1 MALSLLLALLWGGS
15 QAQAPGF
22 SLQVQSVVMVQEG
35 LCVHVPCTLSYP
47 RIGWTEDTPALGSW
61 FVVGTDTN
69 KGRPVA
75 TNKQDQEQGGSGGR
89 FQLTGDPRNRSCSL
103 LIRDAQAEDSA
114 QYFFRVERGSY
125 VRYNFVESPLYLEVT
140 ALTQK
145 PDVYVPET
153 LEAGRR
159 ATLICVFNWAFEE
172 CPAPTFSWMGAAV
185 TTPGPGRKSSYF
197 SVLSLTPRPQDHGT
211 HLTCRVDFSR
221 KGVSTETTV
230 QLNVTRE
237 SGGQGIRV
245 CRQARRD
252 VAGGGS
258 RQVDV
263 PKDLVISVSRAKAS
277 APEPQGDSPHLEV
290 QKGQFLQLVCAS
302 ESQSPATLSWA
313 LEDRILSWSH
323 PWTPGPLALVL
334 TRVMPGDSG
343 CYTCR
348 AENGRGSQ
356 SRTLNLSVKCFNTE
370 AGLTKALAT
379 AVRSHLQSLS
389 LPRKSGQ
396 GWKVPKL
403 QSPRDAPENLRVMA
417 LQANRT
423 VLENLGNGTSLPAL
437 EGQSLRL
444 LCVAH
449 SNPPAQLS
457 WALRGQ
463 TLSPSQPADPGILE
477 LPQIQTEHEGVLTCR
492 AQNSLGS
499 QHVSLLLSVV
509 CPPRLLGPSCSWEGE
524 ALGCT
529 CSARAR
535 PAPTLSW
542 RLGEGL
548 LEGNHSDASLTVT
561 SSSEGPW
568 ANSSLSLRGPLGSG
582 LRLSCEARN
591 AHGEQ
596 SAAVLLLPGLR
607 ASWRPHPHPGRV
619 EAEWGQGQG
628 PVVGAGPGK
637 VHVAPAAG
645 NAEGNPNWKAC
656 RLGPG
661 RRGVSKTWTEG
672 VADKTPGMGAGT
684 YKKGLLSK
692 ALGGGI
698 FLGMGITTLLFLC
711 LILVTKTLRKKQA
724 QAGTL
729 AHAGT
734 PAHAGAP
741 PQAGAPPKPKA
752 TRRSTILDYIN
763 VVPNPGP
770 LS

>member
-140 ALTQK
+140 
-145 PDVYVPET
+145 
-153 LEAGRR
+153 
-159 ATLICVFNWAFEE
+159 
-172 CPAPTFSWMGAAV
+172 
-185 TTPGPGRKSSYF
+185 
-197 SVLSLTPRPQDHGT
+197 VLSLTPRPQDHGT

-230 QLNVTRE
+230 QLNVTH
-237 SGGQGIRV
+237 
-245 CRQARRD
+245 
-252 VAGGGS
+252 
-258 RQVDV
+258 V

-356 SRTLNLSVKCFNTE
+356 SRTLNLSVKY
-370 AGLTKALAT
+370 
-379 AVRSHLQSLS
+379 
-389 LPRKSGQ
+389 
-396 GWKVPKL
+396 
-403 QSPRDAPENLRVMA
+403 APENLRVMA

-509 CPPRLLGPSCSWEGE
+509 
-524 ALGCT
+524 
-529 CSARAR
+529 
-535 PAPTLSW
+535 
-542 RLGEGL
+542 
-548 LEGNHSDASLTVT
+548 
-561 SSSEGPW
+561 
-568 ANSSLSLRGPLGSG
+568 
-582 LRLSCEARN
+582 
-591 AHGEQ
+591 
-596 SAAVLLLPGLR
+596 
-607 ASWRPHPHPGRV
+607 
-619 EAEWGQGQG
+619 
-628 PVVGAGPGK
+628 
-637 VHVAPAAG
+637 
-645 NAEGNPNWKAC
+645 
-656 RLGPG
+656 
-661 RRGVSKTWTEG
+661 
-672 VADKTPGMGAGT
+672 

-770 LS
+770 LARNRNRNQNRKAMPSSPSQASPPGALSQECKKNQKELHAAPHTCPGPRSSTQASESESNQENLHYAALTFSGLRPWDTRESKDTGPEYEDIKFH

>member
-22 SLQVQSVVMVQEG
+22 SLQVQSVVTVQEG

-75 TNKQDQEQGGSGGR
+75 TNKQDQVHGGSGGR
-89 FQLTGDPRNRSCSL
+89 FQLTGDPQNRSCSL
-103 LIRDAQAEDSA
+103 LIRDAQVEDSA

-125 VRYNFVESPLYLEVT
+125 VRYNFVESPFYLEVT

-221 KGVSTETTV
+221 KGVSAETTFR
-230 QLNVTRE
+230 LNVTH
-237 SGGQGIRV
+237 
-245 CRQARRD
+245 
-252 VAGGGS
+252 
-258 RQVDV
+258 V
-263 PKDLVISVSRAKAS
+263 PKDLVISVARAKAS
-277 APEPQGDSPHLEV
+277 APEPQGNSPHLEV

-348 AENGRGSQ
+348 AENRRGSQ
-356 SRTLNLSVKCFNTE
+356 SRTLNLSV
-370 AGLTKALAT
+370 
-379 AVRSHLQSLS
+379 QY
-389 LPRKSGQ
+389 
-396 GWKVPKL
+396 
-403 QSPRDAPENLRVMA
+403 APENLRVMA

-509 CPPRLLGPSCSWEGE
+509 CPPRLLGPSCSREGE

-596 SAAVLLLPGLR
+596 SAAVLLLP
-607 ASWRPHPHPGRV
+607 
-619 EAEWGQGQG
+619 
-628 PVVGAGPGK
+628 
-637 VHVAPAAG
+637 
-645 NAEGNPNWKAC
+645 
-656 RLGPG
+656 
-661 RRGVSKTWTEG
+661 
-672 VADKTPGMGAGT
+672 D
-684 YKKGLLSK
+684 KKGLLSK
-692 ALGGGI
+692 ALGSGI

-724 QAGTL
+724 QAGTP
-729 AHAGT
+729 AHAGAPAHAGTPAQAGT
-734 PAHAGAP
+734 PAHAGTPA
-741 PQAGAPPKPKA
+741 QAGAPPKPKA

-770 LS
+770 LARNRNRNQNRKAMPSSPSQASPPGAPSQECKKNQKELHAAPHTCPGPRSSTQASESESNQENLHYAALTFSGLRPWDTWESKDTGPEYEDIKFH

>member
-22 SLQVQSVVMVQEG
+22 SLQVQSVVTVQEG

-75 TNKQDQEQGGSGGR
+75 TNKQDQVHGGSGGR
-89 FQLTGDPRNRSCSL
+89 FQLTGDPQNRSCSL
-103 LIRDAQAEDSA
+103 LIRDAQVEDSA

-125 VRYNFVESPLYLEVT
+125 VRYNFVESPFYLEVT

-221 KGVSTETTV
+221 KGVSAETTV
-230 QLNVTRE
+230 RLNVTH
-237 SGGQGIRV
+237 
-245 CRQARRD
+245 
-252 VAGGGS
+252 
-258 RQVDV
+258 V

-277 APEPQGDSPHLEV
+277 
-290 QKGQFLQLVCAS
+290 
-302 ESQSPATLSWA
+302 
-313 LEDRILSWSH
+313 
-323 PWTPGPLALVL
+323 
-334 TRVMPGDSG
+334 
-343 CYTCR
+343 
-348 AENGRGSQ
+348 
-356 SRTLNLSVKCFNTE
+356 
-370 AGLTKALAT
+370 
-379 AVRSHLQSLS
+379 
-389 LPRKSGQ
+389 
-396 GWKVPKL
+396 
-403 QSPRDAPENLRVMA
+403 DAPENLRVMA

-499 QHVSLLLSVV
+499 QHVSA
-509 CPPRLLGPSCSWEGE
+509 GGWG
-524 ALGCT
+524 
-529 CSARAR
+529 
-535 PAPTLSW
+535 
-542 RLGEGL
+542 
-548 LEGNHSDASLTVT
+548 
-561 SSSEGPW
+561 
-568 ANSSLSLRGPLGSG
+568 RG
-582 LRLSCEARN
+582 
-591 AHGEQ
+591 
-596 SAAVLLLPGLR
+596 
-607 ASWRPHPHPGRV
+607 
-619 EAEWGQGQG
+619 
-628 PVVGAGPGK
+628 
-637 VHVAPAAG
+637 
-645 NAEGNPNWKAC
+645 
-656 RLGPG
+656 
-661 RRGVSKTWTEG
+661 
-672 VADKTPGMGAGT
+672 

-692 ALGGGI
+692 ALGSGI
-698 FLGMGITTLLFLC
+698 FLGMGTP
-711 LILVTKTLRKKQA
+711 
-724 QAGTL
+724 

-734 PAHAGAP
+734 PA
-741 PQAGAPPKPKA
+741 QAGAPPKPKA

-770 LS
+770 LARNRNRNQNRKAMPSSPSQASPPGAPSQECKKNQKELHAAPHTCPGPRSSTQASESESNQENLHYAALTFSGLRPWDTWESKDTGPEYEDIKFH

>member
-22 SLQVQSVVMVQEG
+22 SLQVPSVVMVQEG

-75 TNKQDQEQGGSGGR
+75 TNKQDQVHGGSGGR
-89 FQLTGDPRNRSCSL
+89 FQLTGDPQNRSCSL
-103 LIRDAQAEDSA
+103 LIRDAQVEDSA

-125 VRYNFVESPLYLEVT
+125 VRYNFVESPFYLEVT
-140 ALTQK
+140 
-145 PDVYVPET
+145 
-153 LEAGRR
+153 
-159 ATLICVFNWAFEE
+159 
-172 CPAPTFSWMGAAV
+172 
-185 TTPGPGRKSSYF
+185 
-197 SVLSLTPRPQDHGT
+197 VLSLTPRPQDHGT

-221 KGVSTETTV
+221 KGVSAETTV
-230 QLNVTRE
+230 RLNVTH
-237 SGGQGIRV
+237 
-245 CRQARRD
+245 
-252 VAGGGS
+252 
-258 RQVDV
+258 V

-277 APEPQGDSPHLEV
+277 APEPQGNSPYLEV

-348 AENGRGSQ
+348 AENRRGSQ
-356 SRTLNLSVKCFNTE
+356 SRTLNLSV
-370 AGLTKALAT
+370 
-379 AVRSHLQSLS
+379 QY
-389 LPRKSGQ
+389 
-396 GWKVPKL
+396 
-403 QSPRDAPENLRVMA
+403 APENLRVMA

-509 CPPRLLGPSCSWEGE
+509 CPPRLLGPSCSREGE

-561 SSSEGPW
+561 SSSEGSW

-596 SAAVLLLPGLR
+596 SAAVLLLP
-607 ASWRPHPHPGRV
+607 
-619 EAEWGQGQG
+619 
-628 PVVGAGPGK
+628 
-637 VHVAPAAG
+637 
-645 NAEGNPNWKAC
+645 
-656 RLGPG
+656 
-661 RRGVSKTWTEG
+661 
-672 VADKTPGMGAGT
+672 D
-684 YKKGLLSK
+684 KKGLLSK
-692 ALGGGI
+692 ALGSGI

-724 QAGTL
+724 QAGTPAHVGAP

-734 PAHAGAP
+734 PA
-741 PQAGAPPKPKA
+741 QAGAPPKPKA

-770 LS
+770 LARNRNRNQNRKAMPSSPSQASPPGAPSQECKKNQKELHAAPHTCPGPRSSTQASESESNQENLHYAALTFSGLRPWDTWESKDTGPEYEDIKFH

>member
-75 TNKQDQEQGGSGGR
+75 TNKRDQVQGGSGGR
-89 FQLTGDPRNRSCSL
+89 FQLTGDPRNHSCSL
-103 LIRDAQAEDSA
+103 LIRDAQVEDSA

-140 ALTQK
+140 
-145 PDVYVPET
+145 
-153 LEAGRR
+153 
-159 ATLICVFNWAFEE
+159 
-172 CPAPTFSWMGAAV
+172 
-185 TTPGPGRKSSYF
+185 
-197 SVLSLTPRPQDHGT
+197 VLSLTPRPQDHGT

-230 QLNVTRE
+230 RLNVTH
-237 SGGQGIRV
+237 
-245 CRQARRD
+245 
-252 VAGGGS
+252 
-258 RQVDV
+258 V

-277 APEPQGDSPHLEV
+277 APEPQGDSPDLEV

-356 SRTLNLSVKCFNTE
+356 SRTLNLSV
-370 AGLTKALAT
+370 
-379 AVRSHLQSLS
+379 QY
-389 LPRKSGQ
+389 
-396 GWKVPKL
+396 
-403 QSPRDAPENLRVMA
+403 APENLRVMA

-509 CPPRLLGPSCSWEGE
+509 
-524 ALGCT
+524 
-529 CSARAR
+529 
-535 PAPTLSW
+535 
-542 RLGEGL
+542 
-548 LEGNHSDASLTVT
+548 
-561 SSSEGPW
+561 
-568 ANSSLSLRGPLGSG
+568 
-582 LRLSCEARN
+582 
-591 AHGEQ
+591 
-596 SAAVLLLPGLR
+596 
-607 ASWRPHPHPGRV
+607 
-619 EAEWGQGQG
+619 
-628 PVVGAGPGK
+628 
-637 VHVAPAAG
+637 
-645 NAEGNPNWKAC
+645 
-656 RLGPG
+656 
-661 RRGVSKTWTEG
+661 
-672 VADKTPGMGAGT
+672 

-692 ALGGGI
+692 ALGSGI

-724 QAGTL
+724 QAGTP

-734 PAHAGAP
+734 PA
-741 PQAGAPPKPKA
+741 QAGAPPKPKA

-770 LS
+770 LARNRNRNQNRKAMPSSPSQASPPGAPSQECKKNQKELHAAPHTCPGPRSSTQASESESNQENLHYAALTFSGLRPWDTRESKDTGPEYEDIKFH

>member
-75 TNKQDQEQGGSGGR
+75 TNKRVQVQGGSGGR

-103 LIRDAQAEDSA
+103 LIRDAQVEDSA

-153 LEAGRR
+153 LEAGRQ

-230 QLNVTRE
+230 RLNVTH
-237 SGGQGIRV
+237 
-245 CRQARRD
+245 
-252 VAGGGS
+252 
-258 RQVDV
+258 V

-277 APEPQGDSPHLEV
+277 APEPQGDSPDLEV

-356 SRTLNLSVKCFNTE
+356 SRTLNLSV
-370 AGLTKALAT
+370 
-379 AVRSHLQSLS
+379 QY
-389 LPRKSGQ
+389 
-396 GWKVPKL
+396 
-403 QSPRDAPENLRVMA
+403 APENLRVMA

-509 CPPRLLGPSCSWEGE
+509 
-524 ALGCT
+524 
-529 CSARAR
+529 
-535 PAPTLSW
+535 
-542 RLGEGL
+542 
-548 LEGNHSDASLTVT
+548 
-561 SSSEGPW
+561 
-568 ANSSLSLRGPLGSG
+568 
-582 LRLSCEARN
+582 
-591 AHGEQ
+591 
-596 SAAVLLLPGLR
+596 
-607 ASWRPHPHPGRV
+607 
-619 EAEWGQGQG
+619 
-628 PVVGAGPGK
+628 
-637 VHVAPAAG
+637 
-645 NAEGNPNWKAC
+645 
-656 RLGPG
+656 
-661 RRGVSKTWTEG
+661 
-672 VADKTPGMGAGT
+672 

-692 ALGGGI
+692 ALGSGI

-724 QAGTL
+724 Q
-729 AHAGT
+729 AGT

-770 LS
+770 LARNRNRNPNRKAMPSSPSQASPPGAPSQECKKNQKELHAAPHTCPGPRSSTQASESESNQENLHYAALTFSGLRPWDTRESKDTGPEYEDIKFH

>member
-22 SLQVQSVVMVQEG
+22 SLQVQSVVTVQEG

-75 TNKQDQEQGGSGGR
+75 TNKQDQVHGGSGGR
-89 FQLTGDPRNRSCSL
+89 FQLTGDPQNRSCSL
-103 LIRDAQAEDSA
+103 LIRDAQVEDSA

-125 VRYNFVESPLYLEVT
+125 VRYNFVESPFYLEVT
-140 ALTQK
+140 
-145 PDVYVPET
+145 
-153 LEAGRR
+153 
-159 ATLICVFNWAFEE
+159 
-172 CPAPTFSWMGAAV
+172 
-185 TTPGPGRKSSYF
+185 
-197 SVLSLTPRPQDHGT
+197 VLSLTPRPQDHGT

-221 KGVSTETTV
+221 KGVSAETTV
-230 QLNVTRE
+230 RLNVTH
-237 SGGQGIRV
+237 
-245 CRQARRD
+245 
-252 VAGGGS
+252 
-258 RQVDV
+258 V
-263 PKDLVISVSRAKAS
+263 PKDLVISLSRAKAS
-277 APEPQGDSPHLEV
+277 APEPQGNSPHLEV

-348 AENGRGSQ
+348 AENRRGSQ
-356 SRTLNLSVKCFNTE
+356 SRTLNLSV
-370 AGLTKALAT
+370 
-379 AVRSHLQSLS
+379 QY
-389 LPRKSGQ
+389 
-396 GWKVPKL
+396 
-403 QSPRDAPENLRVMA
+403 APENLRVMA

-529 CSARAR
+529 CSAQAR

-568 ANSSLSLRGPLGSG
+568 ANSSLNLRGPLSSS

-596 SAAVLLLPGLR
+596 SAAVLLLP
-607 ASWRPHPHPGRV
+607 
-619 EAEWGQGQG
+619 
-628 PVVGAGPGK
+628 
-637 VHVAPAAG
+637 
-645 NAEGNPNWKAC
+645 
-656 RLGPG
+656 
-661 RRGVSKTWTEG
+661 
-672 VADKTPGMGAGT
+672 D
-684 YKKGLLSK
+684 KKGLLSK
-692 ALGGGI
+692 ALGSGI

-724 QAGTL
+724 QAGT
-729 AHAGT
+729 
-734 PAHAGAP
+734 PA
-741 PQAGAPPKPKA
+741 QAGAPPKPKA

-770 LS
+770 LARNRNRNQNRKAMPSSPSQASPPGAPSQECKKNQKELHAAPHTYPGPRSSTQASESESNQENLHYAALTFSGLRPWDTWESKDTGPEYEDIKFH

>member
-75 TNKQDQEQGGSGGR
+75 TNKRVQVQGGSGGR

-103 LIRDAQAEDSA
+103 LIRDAQVEDSA

-153 LEAGRR
+153 LEAGRQ

-230 QLNVTRE
+230 RLNVTH
-237 SGGQGIRV
+237 
-245 CRQARRD
+245 
-252 VAGGGS
+252 
-258 RQVDV
+258 V

-277 APEPQGDSPHLEV
+277 ASLSLPASVSAAPEPQGDSPDLEV

-356 SRTLNLSVKCFNTE
+356 SRTLNLSV
-370 AGLTKALAT
+370 
-379 AVRSHLQSLS
+379 QY
-389 LPRKSGQ
+389 
-396 GWKVPKL
+396 
-403 QSPRDAPENLRVMA
+403 APENLRVMA

-509 CPPRLLGPSCSWEGE
+509 
-524 ALGCT
+524 
-529 CSARAR
+529 
-535 PAPTLSW
+535 
-542 RLGEGL
+542 
-548 LEGNHSDASLTVT
+548 
-561 SSSEGPW
+561 
-568 ANSSLSLRGPLGSG
+568 
-582 LRLSCEARN
+582 
-591 AHGEQ
+591 
-596 SAAVLLLPGLR
+596 
-607 ASWRPHPHPGRV
+607 
-619 EAEWGQGQG
+619 
-628 PVVGAGPGK
+628 
-637 VHVAPAAG
+637 
-645 NAEGNPNWKAC
+645 
-656 RLGPG
+656 
-661 RRGVSKTWTEG
+661 
-672 VADKTPGMGAGT
+672 

-692 ALGGGI
+692 ALGSGI

-724 QAGTL
+724 Q
-729 AHAGT
+729 AGT

-770 LS
+770 LARNRNRNPNRKAMPSSPSQASPPGAPSQECKKNQKELHAAPHTCPGPRSSTQASESESNQENLHYAALTFSGLRPWDTRESKDTGPEYEDIKFH

>member
-140 ALTQK
+140 
-145 PDVYVPET
+145 
-153 LEAGRR
+153 
-159 ATLICVFNWAFEE
+159 
-172 CPAPTFSWMGAAV
+172 
-185 TTPGPGRKSSYF
+185 
-197 SVLSLTPRPQDHGT
+197 VLSLTPRPQDHGT

-230 QLNVTRE
+230 QLNVTH
-237 SGGQGIRV
+237 
-245 CRQARRD
+245 
-252 VAGGGS
+252 
-258 RQVDV
+258 V

-356 SRTLNLSVKCFNTE
+356 SRTLNLSVKY
-370 AGLTKALAT
+370 
-379 AVRSHLQSLS
+379 
-389 LPRKSGQ
+389 
-396 GWKVPKL
+396 
-403 QSPRDAPENLRVMA
+403 APENLRVMA

-596 SAAVLLLPGLR
+596 SAAVLLLP
-607 ASWRPHPHPGRV
+607 
-619 EAEWGQGQG
+619 
-628 PVVGAGPGK
+628 
-637 VHVAPAAG
+637 
-645 NAEGNPNWKAC
+645 
-656 RLGPG
+656 
-661 RRGVSKTWTEG
+661 
-672 VADKTPGMGAGT
+672 D
-684 YKKGLLSK
+684 KKGLLSK

-729 AHAGT
+729 AHTGT

-770 LS
+770 LARNRNRNQNRKAMPSSPSQASPPGALSQECKKNQKELHAAPHTCPGPRSSTQASESESNQENLHYAALTFSGLRPWDTRESKDTGPEYEDIKFH

>member
-1 MALSLLLALLWGGS
+1 
-15 QAQAPGF
+15 
-22 SLQVQSVVMVQEG
+22 MVQEG

-75 TNKQDQEQGGSGGR
+75 TNKQDQEHGGSGGR

-153 LEAGRR
+153 LEAGRQ

-230 QLNVTRE
+230 RLNITH
-237 SGGQGIRV
+237 
-245 CRQARRD
+245 
-252 VAGGGS
+252 
-258 RQVDV
+258 V

-356 SRTLNLSVKCFNTE
+356 SLTLNLSV
-370 AGLTKALAT
+370 
-379 AVRSHLQSLS
+379 QY
-389 LPRKSGQ
+389 
-396 GWKVPKL
+396 
-403 QSPRDAPENLRVMA
+403 APENLRVMA

-463 TLSPSQPADPGILE
+463 TLGPSQPADPGILE

-509 CPPRLLGPSCSWEGE
+509 
-524 ALGCT
+524 
-529 CSARAR
+529 
-535 PAPTLSW
+535 
-542 RLGEGL
+542 
-548 LEGNHSDASLTVT
+548 
-561 SSSEGPW
+561 
-568 ANSSLSLRGPLGSG
+568 
-582 LRLSCEARN
+582 
-591 AHGEQ
+591 
-596 SAAVLLLPGLR
+596 
-607 ASWRPHPHPGRV
+607 
-619 EAEWGQGQG
+619 
-628 PVVGAGPGK
+628 
-637 VHVAPAAG
+637 
-645 NAEGNPNWKAC
+645 
-656 RLGPG
+656 
-661 RRGVSKTWTEG
+661 
-672 VADKTPGMGAGT
+672 

-724 QAGTL
+724 QAGTP

-734 PAHAGAP
+734 PDQAGAP
-741 PQAGAPPKPKA
+741 PQAGAPLKPKA

-770 LS
+770 LARNRNGSQNRKAMPSSPSQASPPGAPSQECKKNQKELHAAPHTCPGPRSSTQASESESNQENLHYAALTFSGLRPWDTRESKDTGPEYEDIKFH

>member
-22 SLQVQSVVMVQEG
+22 SLRVQSVVMVQEG

-75 TNKQDQEQGGSGGR
+75 TNKQDQVQGGSGGR

-103 LIRDAQAEDSA
+103 LIRDAQVEDSA

-230 QLNVTRE
+230 RLNVTH
-237 SGGQGIRV
+237 
-245 CRQARRD
+245 
-252 VAGGGS
+252 
-258 RQVDV
+258 V

-277 APEPQGDSPHLEV
+277 APEPQGDSPYLEV

-302 ESQSPATLSWA
+302 ESQAPATLSWA

-334 TRVMPGDSG
+334 TRVTPGDSG

-356 SRTLNLSVKCFNTE
+356 SRTLNLSV
-370 AGLTKALAT
+370 
-379 AVRSHLQSLS
+379 QY
-389 LPRKSGQ
+389 
-396 GWKVPKL
+396 
-403 QSPRDAPENLRVMA
+403 APENLRVMA

-477 LPQIQTEHEGVLTCR
+477 LPQIQTGHEGVLTCR

-499 QHVSLLLSVV
+499 QHVSLHLSVV
-509 CPPRLLGPSCSWEGE
+509 
-524 ALGCT
+524 
-529 CSARAR
+529 
-535 PAPTLSW
+535 
-542 RLGEGL
+542 
-548 LEGNHSDASLTVT
+548 
-561 SSSEGPW
+561 
-568 ANSSLSLRGPLGSG
+568 
-582 LRLSCEARN
+582 
-591 AHGEQ
+591 
-596 SAAVLLLPGLR
+596 
-607 ASWRPHPHPGRV
+607 
-619 EAEWGQGQG
+619 
-628 PVVGAGPGK
+628 
-637 VHVAPAAG
+637 
-645 NAEGNPNWKAC
+645 
-656 RLGPG
+656 
-661 RRGVSKTWTEG
+661 
-672 VADKTPGMGAGT
+672 

-692 ALGGGI
+692 ALGGGV

-724 QAGTL
+724 QAGTPAHAGAP

-734 PAHAGAP
+734 PA
-741 PQAGAPPKPKA
+741 QAGAPPKPKA

-763 VVPNPGP
+763 VVPNPGLLARNRNRNQNRKAMP
-770 LS
+770 SSPSQASPPGAPSQECKKNQKELHAAPHTCPGPRSSTQASESESNQENLHYAALTFSGLRPWDTRESKDTGPEYEDIKFH

>member
-75 TNKQDQEQGGSGGR
+75 TNKQDQEHGGSGGR

-153 LEAGRR
+153 LEAGRQ

-230 QLNVTRE
+230 RLNITH
-237 SGGQGIRV
+237 
-245 CRQARRD
+245 
-252 VAGGGS
+252 
-258 RQVDV
+258 V

-356 SRTLNLSVKCFNTE
+356 SLTLNLSV
-370 AGLTKALAT
+370 
-379 AVRSHLQSLS
+379 QY
-389 LPRKSGQ
+389 
-396 GWKVPKL
+396 
-403 QSPRDAPENLRVMA
+403 APENLRVMA

-463 TLSPSQPADPGILE
+463 TLGPSQPADPGILE

-529 CSARAR
+529 CSSRAR
-535 PAPTLSW
+535 PAPTLRW

-596 SAAVLLLPGLR
+596 SAAVLLLP
-607 ASWRPHPHPGRV
+607 
-619 EAEWGQGQG
+619 
-628 PVVGAGPGK
+628 
-637 VHVAPAAG
+637 
-645 NAEGNPNWKAC
+645 
-656 RLGPG
+656 
-661 RRGVSKTWTEG
+661 
-672 VADKTPGMGAGT
+672 D
-684 YKKGLLSK
+684 KKGLLSK

-724 QAGTL
+724 QAGTP

-734 PAHAGAP
+734 PDQAGAP
-741 PQAGAPPKPKA
+741 PQAGAPLKPKA

-770 LS
+770 LKRNRSRCSE

>member
-22 SLQVQSVVMVQEG
+22 SLQVQSVVTVQEG

-75 TNKQDQEQGGSGGR
+75 TNKQDQVHGGSGGR
-89 FQLTGDPRNRSCSL
+89 FQLTGDPQNRSCSL
-103 LIRDAQAEDSA
+103 LIRDAQVEDSA

-125 VRYNFVESPLYLEVT
+125 VRYNFVESPFYLEVT

-221 KGVSTETTV
+221 KGVSAETTV
-230 QLNVTRE
+230 RLNVTH
-237 SGGQGIRV
+237 
-245 CRQARRD
+245 
-252 VAGGGS
+252 
-258 RQVDV
+258 V

-277 APEPQGDSPHLEV
+277 APEPQGNSPYLEV

-334 TRVMPGDSG
+334 TQVMPGDSG

-348 AENGRGSQ
+348 AENRRGSQ
-356 SRTLNLSVKCFNTE
+356 SRTLNLSV
-370 AGLTKALAT
+370 
-379 AVRSHLQSLS
+379 QY
-389 LPRKSGQ
+389 
-396 GWKVPKL
+396 
-403 QSPRDAPENLRVMA
+403 APENLRVMA

-499 QHVSLLLSVV
+499 H
-509 CPPRLLGPSCSWEGE
+509 
-524 ALGCT
+524 
-529 CSARAR
+529 
-535 PAPTLSW
+535 W

-548 LEGNHSDASLTVT
+548 LEGNHSDASSTVT

-596 SAAVLLLPGLR
+596 SAAVLLLP
-607 ASWRPHPHPGRV
+607 
-619 EAEWGQGQG
+619 
-628 PVVGAGPGK
+628 
-637 VHVAPAAG
+637 
-645 NAEGNPNWKAC
+645 
-656 RLGPG
+656 
-661 RRGVSKTWTEG
+661 
-672 VADKTPGMGAGT
+672 D
-684 YKKGLLSK
+684 KKGLLSK
-692 ALGGGI
+692 ALGSGI
-698 FLGMGITTLLFLC
+698 FLGMGTP
-711 LILVTKTLRKKQA
+711 
-724 QAGTL
+724 

-734 PAHAGAP
+734 PA
-741 PQAGAPPKPKA
+741 QAGAPPKPKA

-770 LS
+770 LARNRNRNQNRKAMPSSPSQASPPGAPSQECKKNQKELHAAPHTCPGPRSSTQASESESNQENLHYAALTFSGLRPWDTWESKDTGPEYEDIKFH

>member
-75 TNKQDQEQGGSGGR
+75 TNKRVQVQGGSGGR

-103 LIRDAQAEDSA
+103 LIRDAQVEDSA

-140 ALTQK
+140 
-145 PDVYVPET
+145 
-153 LEAGRR
+153 
-159 ATLICVFNWAFEE
+159 
-172 CPAPTFSWMGAAV
+172 
-185 TTPGPGRKSSYF
+185 
-197 SVLSLTPRPQDHGT
+197 VLSLTPRPQDHGT

-230 QLNVTRE
+230 RLNVTH
-237 SGGQGIRV
+237 
-245 CRQARRD
+245 
-252 VAGGGS
+252 
-258 RQVDV
+258 V

-277 APEPQGDSPHLEV
+277 ASLSLPASVSAAPEPQGDSPDLEV

-356 SRTLNLSVKCFNTE
+356 SRTLNLSV
-370 AGLTKALAT
+370 
-379 AVRSHLQSLS
+379 QY
-389 LPRKSGQ
+389 
-396 GWKVPKL
+396 
-403 QSPRDAPENLRVMA
+403 APENLRVMA

-535 PAPTLSW
+535 PAPTLRW

-596 SAAVLLLPGLR
+596 SAAVLPLP
-607 ASWRPHPHPGRV
+607 
-619 EAEWGQGQG
+619 
-628 PVVGAGPGK
+628 
-637 VHVAPAAG
+637 
-645 NAEGNPNWKAC
+645 
-656 RLGPG
+656 
-661 RRGVSKTWTEG
+661 
-672 VADKTPGMGAGT
+672 D
-684 YKKGLLSK
+684 KKGLLSK
-692 ALGGGI
+692 ALGSGI

-724 QAGTL
+724 Q
-729 AHAGT
+729 AGT

-770 LS
+770 LARNRNRNPNRKAMPSSPSQASPPGAPSQECKKNQKELHAAPHTCPGPRSSTQASESESNQENLHYAALTFSGLRPWDTRESKDTGPEYEDIKFH

>member
-75 TNKQDQEQGGSGGR
+75 TNKQDQEHGGSGGR

-140 ALTQK
+140 
-145 PDVYVPET
+145 
-153 LEAGRR
+153 
-159 ATLICVFNWAFEE
+159 
-172 CPAPTFSWMGAAV
+172 
-185 TTPGPGRKSSYF
+185 
-197 SVLSLTPRPQDHGT
+197 VLSLTPRPQDHGT

-230 QLNVTRE
+230 RLNITH
-237 SGGQGIRV
+237 
-245 CRQARRD
+245 
-252 VAGGGS
+252 
-258 RQVDV
+258 V

-356 SRTLNLSVKCFNTE
+356 SLTLNLSV
-370 AGLTKALAT
+370 
-379 AVRSHLQSLS
+379 QY
-389 LPRKSGQ
+389 
-396 GWKVPKL
+396 
-403 QSPRDAPENLRVMA
+403 APENLRVMA

-463 TLSPSQPADPGILE
+463 TLGPSQPADPGILE

-529 CSARAR
+529 CSSRAR
-535 PAPTLSW
+535 PAPTLRW

-596 SAAVLLLPGLR
+596 SAAVLLLP
-607 ASWRPHPHPGRV
+607 
-619 EAEWGQGQG
+619 
-628 PVVGAGPGK
+628 
-637 VHVAPAAG
+637 
-645 NAEGNPNWKAC
+645 
-656 RLGPG
+656 
-661 RRGVSKTWTEG
+661 
-672 VADKTPGMGAGT
+672 D
-684 YKKGLLSK
+684 KKGLLSK

-724 QAGTL
+724 QAGTP

-734 PAHAGAP
+734 PDQAGAP
-741 PQAGAPPKPKA
+741 PQAGAPLKPKA

-770 LS
+770 LARNRNGSQNRKAMPSSPSQASPPGAPSQECKKNQKELHAAPHTCPGPRSSTQASESESNQENLHYAALTFSGLRPWDTRESKDTGPEYEDIKFH

>member
-22 SLQVQSVVMVQEG
+22 SLQVPSVVMVQEG

-75 TNKQDQEQGGSGGR
+75 TNKQDQVHGGSGGR
-89 FQLTGDPRNRSCSL
+89 FQLTGDPQNRSCSL
-103 LIRDAQAEDSA
+103 LIRDAQVEDSA

-125 VRYNFVESPLYLEVT
+125 VRYNFVESPFYLEVT

-145 PDVYVPET
+145 PDVYIPET

-159 ATLICVFNWAFEE
+159 GTLICVFNWAFEE

-221 KGVSTETTV
+221 KGVSAETTV
-230 QLNVTRE
+230 RLNVTH
-237 SGGQGIRV
+237 
-245 CRQARRD
+245 
-252 VAGGGS
+252 
-258 RQVDV
+258 V

-277 APEPQGDSPHLEV
+277 APEPQGNSPYLEV

-348 AENGRGSQ
+348 AENRRGSQ
-356 SRTLNLSVKCFNTE
+356 SRTLNLSV
-370 AGLTKALAT
+370 
-379 AVRSHLQSLS
+379 QY
-389 LPRKSGQ
+389 
-396 GWKVPKL
+396 
-403 QSPRDAPENLRVMA
+403 APENLRVMA

-509 CPPRLLGPSCSWEGE
+509 CPPRLLGPSCSREGE

-561 SSSEGPW
+561 SSSEGSW

-596 SAAVLLLPGLR
+596 SAAVLLLP
-607 ASWRPHPHPGRV
+607 
-619 EAEWGQGQG
+619 
-628 PVVGAGPGK
+628 
-637 VHVAPAAG
+637 
-645 NAEGNPNWKAC
+645 
-656 RLGPG
+656 
-661 RRGVSKTWTEG
+661 
-672 VADKTPGMGAGT
+672 D
-684 YKKGLLSK
+684 KKGLLSK
-692 ALGGGI
+692 ALGSGI

-724 QAGTL
+724 QAGTPAHVGAP

-734 PAHAGAP
+734 PA
-741 PQAGAPPKPKA
+741 QAGAPPKPKA

-770 LS
+770 LARNRNRNQNRKAMPSSPSQASPPGAPSQECKKNQKELHAAPHTCPGPRSSTQASESESNQENLHYAALTFSGLRPWDTWESKDTGPEYEDIKFH

>member
-75 TNKQDQEQGGSGGR
+75 TNKRDQVQGGSGGR
-89 FQLTGDPRNRSCSL
+89 FQLTGDPRNHSCSL
-103 LIRDAQAEDSA
+103 LIRDAQVEDSA

-230 QLNVTRE
+230 RLNVTH
-237 SGGQGIRV
+237 
-245 CRQARRD
+245 
-252 VAGGGS
+252 
-258 RQVDV
+258 V

-277 APEPQGDSPHLEV
+277 APEPQGDSPDLEV

-356 SRTLNLSVKCFNTE
+356 SRTLNLSV
-370 AGLTKALAT
+370 
-379 AVRSHLQSLS
+379 QY
-389 LPRKSGQ
+389 
-396 GWKVPKL
+396 
-403 QSPRDAPENLRVMA
+403 APENLRVMA

-535 PAPTLSW
+535 PAPTLRW

-596 SAAVLLLPGLR
+596 SAAVLLLP
-607 ASWRPHPHPGRV
+607 
-619 EAEWGQGQG
+619 
-628 PVVGAGPGK
+628 
-637 VHVAPAAG
+637 
-645 NAEGNPNWKAC
+645 
-656 RLGPG
+656 
-661 RRGVSKTWTEG
+661 
-672 VADKTPGMGAGT
+672 D
-684 YKKGLLSK
+684 KKGLLSK
-692 ALGGGI
+692 ALGSGI

-724 QAGTL
+724 QAGTP

-734 PAHAGAP
+734 PA
-741 PQAGAPPKPKA
+741 QAGAPPKPKA

-770 LS
+770 LKRNRSRCSE

>member
-22 SLQVQSVVMVQEG
+22 SLRVQSVVMVQEG

-75 TNKQDQEQGGSGGR
+75 TNKQDQVQGGSGGR

-103 LIRDAQAEDSA
+103 LIRDAQVEDSA

-140 ALTQK
+140 GMDGAPAGLGGKLSSSLPFPNPPPHTLWGADHGSPLRHPLPGLGLCPLFAPALTQK

-230 QLNVTRE
+230 RLNVTH
-237 SGGQGIRV
+237 
-245 CRQARRD
+245 
-252 VAGGGS
+252 
-258 RQVDV
+258 V

-277 APEPQGDSPHLEV
+277 APEPQGDSPYLEV

-302 ESQSPATLSWA
+302 ESQAPATLSWA

-334 TRVMPGDSG
+334 TRVTPGDSG

-356 SRTLNLSVKCFNTE
+356 SRTLNLSV
-370 AGLTKALAT
+370 
-379 AVRSHLQSLS
+379 QY
-389 LPRKSGQ
+389 
-396 GWKVPKL
+396 
-403 QSPRDAPENLRVMA
+403 APENLRVMA

-477 LPQIQTEHEGVLTCR
+477 LPQIQTGHEGVLTCR

-499 QHVSLLLSVV
+499 QHVSLHLSVV
-509 CPPRLLGPSCSWEGE
+509 
-524 ALGCT
+524 
-529 CSARAR
+529 
-535 PAPTLSW
+535 
-542 RLGEGL
+542 
-548 LEGNHSDASLTVT
+548 
-561 SSSEGPW
+561 
-568 ANSSLSLRGPLGSG
+568 
-582 LRLSCEARN
+582 
-591 AHGEQ
+591 
-596 SAAVLLLPGLR
+596 
-607 ASWRPHPHPGRV
+607 
-619 EAEWGQGQG
+619 
-628 PVVGAGPGK
+628 
-637 VHVAPAAG
+637 
-645 NAEGNPNWKAC
+645 
-656 RLGPG
+656 
-661 RRGVSKTWTEG
+661 
-672 VADKTPGMGAGT
+672 

-692 ALGGGI
+692 ALGGGV

-724 QAGTL
+724 QAGTPAHAGAP

-734 PAHAGAP
+734 PA
-741 PQAGAPPKPKA
+741 QAGAPPKPKA

-763 VVPNPGP
+763 VVPNPGLLARNRNRNQNRKAMP
-770 LS
+770 SSPSQASPPGAPSQECKKNQKELHAAPHTCPGPRSSTQASESESNQENLHYAALTFSGLRPWDTRESKDTGPEYEDIKFH

>member
-75 TNKQDQEQGGSGGR
+75 TNKQDQEHGGSGGR

-140 ALTQK
+140 
-145 PDVYVPET
+145 
-153 LEAGRR
+153 
-159 ATLICVFNWAFEE
+159 
-172 CPAPTFSWMGAAV
+172 
-185 TTPGPGRKSSYF
+185 
-197 SVLSLTPRPQDHGT
+197 VLSLTPRPQDHGT

-230 QLNVTRE
+230 RLNITH
-237 SGGQGIRV
+237 
-245 CRQARRD
+245 
-252 VAGGGS
+252 
-258 RQVDV
+258 V

-356 SRTLNLSVKCFNTE
+356 SLTLNLSV
-370 AGLTKALAT
+370 
-379 AVRSHLQSLS
+379 QY
-389 LPRKSGQ
+389 
-396 GWKVPKL
+396 
-403 QSPRDAPENLRVMA
+403 APENLRVMA

-463 TLSPSQPADPGILE
+463 TLGPSQPADPGILE

-509 CPPRLLGPSCSWEGE
+509 
-524 ALGCT
+524 
-529 CSARAR
+529 
-535 PAPTLSW
+535 
-542 RLGEGL
+542 
-548 LEGNHSDASLTVT
+548 
-561 SSSEGPW
+561 
-568 ANSSLSLRGPLGSG
+568 
-582 LRLSCEARN
+582 
-591 AHGEQ
+591 
-596 SAAVLLLPGLR
+596 
-607 ASWRPHPHPGRV
+607 
-619 EAEWGQGQG
+619 
-628 PVVGAGPGK
+628 
-637 VHVAPAAG
+637 
-645 NAEGNPNWKAC
+645 
-656 RLGPG
+656 
-661 RRGVSKTWTEG
+661 
-672 VADKTPGMGAGT
+672 

-724 QAGTL
+724 QAGTP

-734 PAHAGAP
+734 PDQAGAP
-741 PQAGAPPKPKA
+741 PQAGAPLKPKA

-770 LS
+770 LARNRNGSQNRKAMPSSPSQASPPGAPSQECKKNQKELHAAPHTCPGPRSSTQASESESNQENLHYAALTFSGLRPWDTRESKDTGPEYEDIKFH

>member
-230 QLNVTRE
+230 QLNVTH
-237 SGGQGIRV
+237 
-245 CRQARRD
+245 
-252 VAGGGS
+252 
-258 RQVDV
+258 V

-356 SRTLNLSVKCFNTE
+356 SRTLNLSVKY
-370 AGLTKALAT
+370 
-379 AVRSHLQSLS
+379 
-389 LPRKSGQ
+389 
-396 GWKVPKL
+396 
-403 QSPRDAPENLRVMA
+403 APENLRVMA

-596 SAAVLLLPGLR
+596 SAAVLLLP
-607 ASWRPHPHPGRV
+607 
-619 EAEWGQGQG
+619 
-628 PVVGAGPGK
+628 
-637 VHVAPAAG
+637 
-645 NAEGNPNWKAC
+645 
-656 RLGPG
+656 
-661 RRGVSKTWTEG
+661 
-672 VADKTPGMGAGT
+672 D
-684 YKKGLLSK
+684 KKGLLSK

-729 AHAGT
+729 AHTGT

-770 LS
+770 LARNRNRNQNRKAMPSSPSQASPPGALSQECKKNQKELHAAPHTCPGPRSSTQASESESNQENLHYAALTFSGLRPWDTRESKDTGPEYEDIKFH

>member
-22 SLQVQSVVMVQEG
+22 SLQVPSVVMVQEG

-75 TNKQDQEQGGSGGR
+75 TNKQDQVHGGSGGR
-89 FQLTGDPRNRSCSL
+89 FQLTGDPQNRSCSL
-103 LIRDAQAEDSA
+103 LIRDAQVEDSA

-125 VRYNFVESPLYLEVT
+125 VRYNFVESPFYLEVT
-140 ALTQK
+140 
-145 PDVYVPET
+145 
-153 LEAGRR
+153 
-159 ATLICVFNWAFEE
+159 
-172 CPAPTFSWMGAAV
+172 
-185 TTPGPGRKSSYF
+185 
-197 SVLSLTPRPQDHGT
+197 VLSLTPRPQDHGT

-221 KGVSTETTV
+221 KGVSAETTV
-230 QLNVTRE
+230 RLNVTH
-237 SGGQGIRV
+237 
-245 CRQARRD
+245 
-252 VAGGGS
+252 
-258 RQVDV
+258 V

-277 APEPQGDSPHLEV
+277 APEPQGNSPYLEV

-348 AENGRGSQ
+348 AENRRGSQ
-356 SRTLNLSVKCFNTE
+356 SRTLNLSV
-370 AGLTKALAT
+370 
-379 AVRSHLQSLS
+379 QY
-389 LPRKSGQ
+389 
-396 GWKVPKL
+396 
-403 QSPRDAPENLRVMA
+403 APENLRVMA

-509 CPPRLLGPSCSWEGE
+509 
-524 ALGCT
+524 
-529 CSARAR
+529 
-535 PAPTLSW
+535 
-542 RLGEGL
+542 
-548 LEGNHSDASLTVT
+548 
-561 SSSEGPW
+561 
-568 ANSSLSLRGPLGSG
+568 
-582 LRLSCEARN
+582 
-591 AHGEQ
+591 
-596 SAAVLLLPGLR
+596 
-607 ASWRPHPHPGRV
+607 
-619 EAEWGQGQG
+619 
-628 PVVGAGPGK
+628 
-637 VHVAPAAG
+637 
-645 NAEGNPNWKAC
+645 
-656 RLGPG
+656 
-661 RRGVSKTWTEG
+661 
-672 VADKTPGMGAGT
+672 

-692 ALGGGI
+692 ALGSGI

-724 QAGTL
+724 QAGTPAHVGAP

-734 PAHAGAP
+734 PA
-741 PQAGAPPKPKA
+741 QAGAPPKPKA

-770 LS
+770 LARNRNRNQNRKAMPSSPSQASPPGAPSQECKKNQKELHAAPHTCPGPRSSTQASESESNQENLHYAALTFSGLRPWDTWESKDTGPEYEDIKFH

>member
-230 QLNVTRE
+230 QLNVTH
-237 SGGQGIRV
+237 
-245 CRQARRD
+245 
-252 VAGGGS
+252 
-258 RQVDV
+258 V

-356 SRTLNLSVKCFNTE
+356 SRTLNLSVKY
-370 AGLTKALAT
+370 
-379 AVRSHLQSLS
+379 
-389 LPRKSGQ
+389 
-396 GWKVPKL
+396 
-403 QSPRDAPENLRVMA
+403 APENLRVMA

-509 CPPRLLGPSCSWEGE
+509 
-524 ALGCT
+524 
-529 CSARAR
+529 
-535 PAPTLSW
+535 
-542 RLGEGL
+542 
-548 LEGNHSDASLTVT
+548 
-561 SSSEGPW
+561 
-568 ANSSLSLRGPLGSG
+568 
-582 LRLSCEARN
+582 
-591 AHGEQ
+591 
-596 SAAVLLLPGLR
+596 
-607 ASWRPHPHPGRV
+607 
-619 EAEWGQGQG
+619 
-628 PVVGAGPGK
+628 
-637 VHVAPAAG
+637 
-645 NAEGNPNWKAC
+645 
-656 RLGPG
+656 
-661 RRGVSKTWTEG
+661 
-672 VADKTPGMGAGT
+672 

-729 AHAGT
+729 AHTGT

-770 LS
+770 LARNRNRNQNRKAMPSSPSQASPPGALSQECKKNQKELHAAPHTCPGPRSSTQASESESNQENLHYAALTFSGLRPWDTRESKDTGPEYEDIKFH

>member
-75 TNKQDQEQGGSGGR
+75 TNKRVQVQGGSGGR

-103 LIRDAQAEDSA
+103 LIRDAQVEDSA

-140 ALTQK
+140 
-145 PDVYVPET
+145 
-153 LEAGRR
+153 
-159 ATLICVFNWAFEE
+159 
-172 CPAPTFSWMGAAV
+172 
-185 TTPGPGRKSSYF
+185 
-197 SVLSLTPRPQDHGT
+197 VLSLTPRPQDHGT

-230 QLNVTRE
+230 RLNVTH
-237 SGGQGIRV
+237 
-245 CRQARRD
+245 
-252 VAGGGS
+252 
-258 RQVDV
+258 V

-277 APEPQGDSPHLEV
+277 APEPQGDSPDLEV

-356 SRTLNLSVKCFNTE
+356 SRTLNLSV
-370 AGLTKALAT
+370 
-379 AVRSHLQSLS
+379 QY
-389 LPRKSGQ
+389 
-396 GWKVPKL
+396 
-403 QSPRDAPENLRVMA
+403 APENLRVMA

-535 PAPTLSW
+535 PAPTLRW

-596 SAAVLLLPGLR
+596 SAAVLPLP
-607 ASWRPHPHPGRV
+607 
-619 EAEWGQGQG
+619 
-628 PVVGAGPGK
+628 
-637 VHVAPAAG
+637 
-645 NAEGNPNWKAC
+645 
-656 RLGPG
+656 
-661 RRGVSKTWTEG
+661 
-672 VADKTPGMGAGT
+672 D
-684 YKKGLLSK
+684 KKGLLSK
-692 ALGGGI
+692 ALGSGI

-724 QAGTL
+724 Q
-729 AHAGT
+729 AGT

-770 LS
+770 LARNRNRNPNRKAMPSSPSQASPPGAPSQECKKNQKELHAAPHTCPGPRSSTQASESESNQENLHYAALTFSGLRPWDTRESKDTGPEYEDIKFH

>member
-22 SLQVQSVVMVQEG
+22 SLQVPSVVMVQEG

-75 TNKQDQEQGGSGGR
+75 TNKQDQVHGGSGGR
-89 FQLTGDPRNRSCSL
+89 FQLTGDPQNRSCSL
-103 LIRDAQAEDSA
+103 LIRDAQVEDSA

-125 VRYNFVESPLYLEVT
+125 VRYNFVESPFYLEVT

-145 PDVYVPET
+145 PDVYIPET

-159 ATLICVFNWAFEE
+159 GTLICVFNWAFEE

-221 KGVSTETTV
+221 KGVSAETTV
-230 QLNVTRE
+230 RLNVTH
-237 SGGQGIRV
+237 
-245 CRQARRD
+245 
-252 VAGGGS
+252 
-258 RQVDV
+258 V

-277 APEPQGDSPHLEV
+277 APEPQGNSPYLEV

-348 AENGRGSQ
+348 AENRRGSQ
-356 SRTLNLSVKCFNTE
+356 SRTLNLSV
-370 AGLTKALAT
+370 
-379 AVRSHLQSLS
+379 QY
-389 LPRKSGQ
+389 
-396 GWKVPKL
+396 
-403 QSPRDAPENLRVMA
+403 APENLRVMA

-509 CPPRLLGPSCSWEGE
+509 
-524 ALGCT
+524 
-529 CSARAR
+529 
-535 PAPTLSW
+535 
-542 RLGEGL
+542 
-548 LEGNHSDASLTVT
+548 
-561 SSSEGPW
+561 
-568 ANSSLSLRGPLGSG
+568 
-582 LRLSCEARN
+582 
-591 AHGEQ
+591 
-596 SAAVLLLPGLR
+596 
-607 ASWRPHPHPGRV
+607 
-619 EAEWGQGQG
+619 
-628 PVVGAGPGK
+628 
-637 VHVAPAAG
+637 
-645 NAEGNPNWKAC
+645 
-656 RLGPG
+656 
-661 RRGVSKTWTEG
+661 
-672 VADKTPGMGAGT
+672 

-692 ALGGGI
+692 ALGSGI

-724 QAGTL
+724 QAGTPAHVGAP

-734 PAHAGAP
+734 PA
-741 PQAGAPPKPKA
+741 QAGAPPKPKA

-770 LS
+770 LARNRNRNQNRKAMPSSPSQASPPGAPSQECKKNQKELHAAPHTCPGPRSSTQASESESNQENLHYAALTFSGLRPWDTWESKDTGPEYEDIKFH

>member
-75 TNKQDQEQGGSGGR
+75 TNKRDQVQGGSGGR
-89 FQLTGDPRNRSCSL
+89 FQLTGDPRNHSCSL
-103 LIRDAQAEDSA
+103 LIRDAQVEDSA

-230 QLNVTRE
+230 RLNVTH
-237 SGGQGIRV
+237 
-245 CRQARRD
+245 
-252 VAGGGS
+252 
-258 RQVDV
+258 V

-277 APEPQGDSPHLEV
+277 APEPQGDSPDLEV

-356 SRTLNLSVKCFNTE
+356 SRTLNLSV
-370 AGLTKALAT
+370 
-379 AVRSHLQSLS
+379 QY
-389 LPRKSGQ
+389 
-396 GWKVPKL
+396 
-403 QSPRDAPENLRVMA
+403 APENLRVMA

-535 PAPTLSW
+535 PAPTLRW

-596 SAAVLLLPGLR
+596 SAAVLLLP
-607 ASWRPHPHPGRV
+607 
-619 EAEWGQGQG
+619 
-628 PVVGAGPGK
+628 
-637 VHVAPAAG
+637 
-645 NAEGNPNWKAC
+645 
-656 RLGPG
+656 
-661 RRGVSKTWTEG
+661 
-672 VADKTPGMGAGT
+672 D
-684 YKKGLLSK
+684 KKGLLSK
-692 ALGGGI
+692 ALGSGI

-724 QAGTL
+724 QAGTP

-734 PAHAGAP
+734 PA
-741 PQAGAPPKPKA
+741 QAGAPPKPKA

-770 LS
+770 LARNRNRNQNRKAMPSSPSQASPPGAPSQECKKNQKELHAAPHTCPGPRSSTQASESESNQENLHYAALTFSGLRPWDTRESKDTGPEYEDIKFH

>member
-75 TNKQDQEQGGSGGR
+75 TNKRDQVQGGSGGR
-89 FQLTGDPRNRSCSL
+89 FQLTGDPRNHSCSL
-103 LIRDAQAEDSA
+103 LIRDAQVEDSA

-230 QLNVTRE
+230 RLNVTH
-237 SGGQGIRV
+237 
-245 CRQARRD
+245 
-252 VAGGGS
+252 
-258 RQVDV
+258 V

-277 APEPQGDSPHLEV
+277 APEPQGDSPDLEV

-356 SRTLNLSVKCFNTE
+356 SRTLNLSV
-370 AGLTKALAT
+370 
-379 AVRSHLQSLS
+379 QY
-389 LPRKSGQ
+389 
-396 GWKVPKL
+396 
-403 QSPRDAPENLRVMA
+403 APENLRVMA

-509 CPPRLLGPSCSWEGE
+509 
-524 ALGCT
+524 
-529 CSARAR
+529 
-535 PAPTLSW
+535 
-542 RLGEGL
+542 
-548 LEGNHSDASLTVT
+548 
-561 SSSEGPW
+561 
-568 ANSSLSLRGPLGSG
+568 
-582 LRLSCEARN
+582 
-591 AHGEQ
+591 
-596 SAAVLLLPGLR
+596 
-607 ASWRPHPHPGRV
+607 
-619 EAEWGQGQG
+619 
-628 PVVGAGPGK
+628 
-637 VHVAPAAG
+637 
-645 NAEGNPNWKAC
+645 
-656 RLGPG
+656 
-661 RRGVSKTWTEG
+661 
-672 VADKTPGMGAGT
+672 

-692 ALGGGI
+692 ALGSGI

-724 QAGTL
+724 QAGTP

-734 PAHAGAP
+734 PA
-741 PQAGAPPKPKA
+741 QAGAPPKPKA

-770 LS
+770 LDSGPRQAELSPRCLLSGRLQEEFAESSPKVNTATYFYRRGTEADVQSEFKSSHRKDVLLGDKTGSPSGQGHHVETGRQLCPPTHEPEEERSQEGMGTLSKCNGKQSSPCTLNRPAGEERRWVYFSEGSRSFLLPRSLQNFLLVNEMA

>member
-75 TNKQDQEQGGSGGR
+75 TNKRDQVQGGSGGR
-89 FQLTGDPRNRSCSL
+89 FQLTGDPRNHSCSL
-103 LIRDAQAEDSA
+103 LIRDAQVEDSA

-140 ALTQK
+140 
-145 PDVYVPET
+145 
-153 LEAGRR
+153 
-159 ATLICVFNWAFEE
+159 
-172 CPAPTFSWMGAAV
+172 
-185 TTPGPGRKSSYF
+185 
-197 SVLSLTPRPQDHGT
+197 VLSLTPRPQDHGT

-230 QLNVTRE
+230 RLNVTH
-237 SGGQGIRV
+237 
-245 CRQARRD
+245 
-252 VAGGGS
+252 
-258 RQVDV
+258 V

-277 APEPQGDSPHLEV
+277 APEPQGDSPDLEV

-356 SRTLNLSVKCFNTE
+356 SRTLNLSV
-370 AGLTKALAT
+370 
-379 AVRSHLQSLS
+379 QY
-389 LPRKSGQ
+389 
-396 GWKVPKL
+396 
-403 QSPRDAPENLRVMA
+403 APENLRVMA

-509 CPPRLLGPSCSWEGE
+509 
-524 ALGCT
+524 
-529 CSARAR
+529 
-535 PAPTLSW
+535 
-542 RLGEGL
+542 
-548 LEGNHSDASLTVT
+548 
-561 SSSEGPW
+561 
-568 ANSSLSLRGPLGSG
+568 
-582 LRLSCEARN
+582 
-591 AHGEQ
+591 
-596 SAAVLLLPGLR
+596 
-607 ASWRPHPHPGRV
+607 
-619 EAEWGQGQG
+619 
-628 PVVGAGPGK
+628 
-637 VHVAPAAG
+637 
-645 NAEGNPNWKAC
+645 
-656 RLGPG
+656 
-661 RRGVSKTWTEG
+661 
-672 VADKTPGMGAGT
+672 

-692 ALGGGI
+692 ALGSGI

-724 QAGTL
+724 QAGTP

-734 PAHAGAP
+734 PA
-741 PQAGAPPKPKA
+741 QAGAPPKPKA

-770 LS
+770 LDSGPRQAELSPRCLLSGRLQEEFAESSPKVNTATYFYRRGTEADVQSEFKSSHRKDVLLGDKTGSPSGQGHHVETGRQLCPPTHEPEEERSQEGMGTLSKCNGKQSSPCTLNRPAGEERRWVYFSEGSRSFLLPRSLQNFLLVNEMA

>member
-75 TNKQDQEQGGSGGR
+75 TNKQDQEHGGSGGR

-153 LEAGRR
+153 LEAGRQ

-230 QLNVTRE
+230 RLNITH
-237 SGGQGIRV
+237 
-245 CRQARRD
+245 
-252 VAGGGS
+252 
-258 RQVDV
+258 V

-356 SRTLNLSVKCFNTE
+356 SLTLNLSV
-370 AGLTKALAT
+370 
-379 AVRSHLQSLS
+379 QY
-389 LPRKSGQ
+389 
-396 GWKVPKL
+396 
-403 QSPRDAPENLRVMA
+403 APENLRVMA

-463 TLSPSQPADPGILE
+463 TLGPSQPADPGILE

-509 CPPRLLGPSCSWEGE
+509 
-524 ALGCT
+524 
-529 CSARAR
+529 
-535 PAPTLSW
+535 
-542 RLGEGL
+542 
-548 LEGNHSDASLTVT
+548 
-561 SSSEGPW
+561 
-568 ANSSLSLRGPLGSG
+568 
-582 LRLSCEARN
+582 
-591 AHGEQ
+591 
-596 SAAVLLLPGLR
+596 
-607 ASWRPHPHPGRV
+607 
-619 EAEWGQGQG
+619 
-628 PVVGAGPGK
+628 
-637 VHVAPAAG
+637 
-645 NAEGNPNWKAC
+645 
-656 RLGPG
+656 
-661 RRGVSKTWTEG
+661 
-672 VADKTPGMGAGT
+672 

-724 QAGTL
+724 QAGTP

-734 PAHAGAP
+734 PDQAGAP
-741 PQAGAPPKPKA
+741 PQAGAPLKPKA

-770 LS
+770 LARNRNGSQNRKAMPSSPSQASPPGAPSQECKKNQKELHAAPHTCPGPRSSTQASESESNQENLHYAALTFSGLRPWDTRESKDTGPEYEDIKFH

>member
-75 TNKQDQEQGGSGGR
+75 TNKRDQVQGGSGGR
-89 FQLTGDPRNRSCSL
+89 FQLTGDPRNHSCSL
-103 LIRDAQAEDSA
+103 LIRDAQVEDSA

-230 QLNVTRE
+230 RLNVTH
-237 SGGQGIRV
+237 
-245 CRQARRD
+245 
-252 VAGGGS
+252 
-258 RQVDV
+258 V

-277 APEPQGDSPHLEV
+277 APEPQGDSPDLEV

-356 SRTLNLSVKCFNTE
+356 SRTLNLSV
-370 AGLTKALAT
+370 
-379 AVRSHLQSLS
+379 QY
-389 LPRKSGQ
+389 
-396 GWKVPKL
+396 
-403 QSPRDAPENLRVMA
+403 APENLRVMA

-535 PAPTLSW
+535 PAPTLRW

-596 SAAVLLLPGLR
+596 SAAVLLLP
-607 ASWRPHPHPGRV
+607 
-619 EAEWGQGQG
+619 
-628 PVVGAGPGK
+628 
-637 VHVAPAAG
+637 
-645 NAEGNPNWKAC
+645 
-656 RLGPG
+656 
-661 RRGVSKTWTEG
+661 
-672 VADKTPGMGAGT
+672 D
-684 YKKGLLSK
+684 KKGLLSK
-692 ALGGGI
+692 ALGSGI

-724 QAGTL
+724 QAGTP

-734 PAHAGAP
+734 PA
-741 PQAGAPPKPKA
+741 QAGAPPKPKA

-770 LS
+770 LDSGPRQAELSPRCLLSGRLQEEFAESSPKVNTATYFYRRGTEADVQSEFKSSHRKDVLLGDKTGSPSGQGHHVETGRQLCPPTHEPEEERSQEGMGTLSKCNGKQSSPCTLNRPAGEERRWVYFSEGSRSFLLPRRSES